1 LKSTFQYELNEHRN
15 KTEKTNAATM
25 TANNKTP
32 HSDDEI
38 TTEKKKLKNLIYVK
52 ITYFNEKKI
61 RNNLEG

>member
-1 LKSTFQYELNEHRN
+1 LKFTFQYELNEHRN

-38 TTEKKKLKNLIYVK
+38 KTEKKETKKLNLC
-52 ITYFNEKKI
+52 EKPPLLGGRRTK
-61 RNNLEG
+61 